1 MNYITTTDLR
11 TKTSTLV
18 ELLLAGKNVNLVH
31 RSKILGIINPKQES
45 TIKTFRLHDLRNDL
59 KGLDLEI
66 LSYKEREKRYR
77 EHLENKYVK
86 GVS

>member
-18 ELLLAGKNVNLVH
+18 ELLLAGKNINLVH

-45 TIKTFRLHDLRNDL
+45 TIETFRLHGLRNDL

-66 LSYKEREKRYR
+66 LSYKERGKRYR

-86 GVS
+86 GIS